1 MSLAFYGA
9 PWEKEESTNNKN
21 NNSKNI
27 IDQKRHHNRT
37 IKKRM
42 SDEDSRNPDID
53 NMIQAI
59 HENNSNDNLANFNK
73 MEDMELITPPAE
85 HRERKDENNNDNLDN
100 NIDVEAYNNL
110 QNTYAEDYYKQYVPP
125 YFNQMSQDTSLN
137 TKSRDELLD
146 KLNYMIHLLEEQQ
159 DIKSGHVTEELIL
172 YSFLGVFIIFVL
184 DSFARAGKYVR

>member
-42 SDEDSRNPDID
+42 SDEGSRNPDID
-53 NMIQAI
+53 SMIQAI

-73 MEDMELITPPAE
+73 VEDMELISPPAE

>member
-42 SDEDSRNPDID
+42 RDEDSRNPDID
-53 NMIQAI
+53 SMIQAI

-73 MEDMELITPPAE
+73 MEDMEPISPPAE

>member
-9 PWEKEESTNNKN
+9 PWEKEETTNNKN

-42 SDEDSRNPDID
+42 RDEDSRNPDID

-73 MEDMELITPPAE
+73 MEDMEPISPPIQ

-100 NIDVEAYNNL
+100 NIDVEGYNNL

-125 YFNQMSQDTSLN
+125 YFNHMSQDTSLN

-184 DSFARAGKYVR
+184 DSFARVGKYVR

>member
-9 PWEKEESTNNKN
+9 PWEKEESNNNNNNNNKN
-21 NNSKNI
+21 L

-42 SDEDSRNPDID
+42 SNEGSRNSEID

-59 HENNSNDNLANFNK
+59 HENSSNDNLANFNK
-73 MEDMELITPPAE
+73 MDDVEPIPRPSQ
-85 HRERKDENNNDNLDN
+85 HRERKDENNNNNLDN

-110 QNTYAEDYYKQYVPP
+110 ENTYAEDYYKQYVPP
-125 YFNQMSQDTSLN
+125 YFNQMSQDTSIN

>member
-42 SDEDSRNPDID
+42 RDEDSRNPDID
-53 NMIQAI
+53 SMIQAI

-73 MEDMELITPPAE
+73 MEDMEPISPPAE
-85 HRERKDENNNDNLDN
+85 HRERKDENNNNNLDN

>member
-1 MSLAFYGA
+1 MLVINLISSFFFHRFDLTE
-9 PWEKEESTNNKN
+9 EKRYTLTNST
-21 NNSKNI
+21 
-27 IDQKRHHNRT
+27 
-37 IKKRM
+37 KKLL
-42 SDEDSRNPDID
+42 NG
-53 NMIQAI
+53 
-59 HENNSNDNLANFNK
+59 
-73 MEDMELITPPAE
+73 
-85 HRERKDENNNDNLDN
+85 LDN

-110 QNTYAEDYYKQYVPP
+110 ENTYAEDYYKQYVPP
-125 YFNQMSQDTSLN
+125 YFNQMSQDTSIN

>member
-53 NMIQAI
+53 SMIQAI

-73 MEDMELITPPAE
+73 MEDMEPISPPAE
-85 HRERKDENNNDNLDN
+85 HRERKDENNNENLDN